1 MKKVVLIIMIIAIA
15 LILIASGLYFFNGSL
30 EMFPTAEKESGVR
43 LVMGIIAVGCVF
55 IEAILV
61 ALLKRRSQEDEH
73 RLSGEK
79 R

>member
-15 LILIASGLYFFNGSL
+15 LMLIASGLYFFNGSL

-43 LVMGIIAVGCVF
+43 LVMGIIAVSCLV

-61 ALLKRRSQEDEH
+61 ELLKKISRR
-73 RLSGEK
+73 
-79 R
+79 

>member
-43 LVMGIIAVGCVF
+43 LVMGIIAVSCLV

-61 ALLKRRSQEDEH
+61 ALLKKISRR
-73 RLSGEK
+73 
-79 R
+79 

>member
-30 EMFPTAEKESGVR
+30 EMFSTAEKESGVR
-43 LVMGIIAVGCVF
+43 LVIGIIAVGCVF

-61 ALLKRRSQEDEH
+61 ALLKKISRR
-73 RLSGEK
+73 
-79 R
+79 

>member
-43 LVMGIIAVGCVF
+43 LVMGIIAGSCVV
-55 IEAILV
+55 IETILI
-61 ALLKRRSQEDEH
+61 ALLKKVSKESENQQ
-73 RLSGEK
+73 
-79 R
+79 

>member
-15 LILIASGLYFFNGSL
+15 LILIASGLYFFNGAL

-61 ALLKRRSQEDEH
+61 ALLKKISRR
-73 RLSGEK
+73 
-79 R
+79 